1 MFRTITTIY
10 VLKNFEIL
18 KSLEKLDIRIDSS
31 WVSIIV
37 YLSSGKKKTIYQFN
51 FVLYYLWYTIRIVW
65 TKTNIMSKIVRETES
80 ARLEIDVIDQYR
92 QPAKSS
98 DRLDPITA
106 ALLIEYEIS
115 EGQTN

>member
-1 MFRTITTIY
+1 
-10 VLKNFEIL
+10 
-18 KSLEKLDIRIDSS
+18 
-31 WVSIIV
+31 
-37 YLSSGKKKTIYQFN
+37 
-51 FVLYYLWYTIRIVW
+51 
-65 TKTNIMSKIVRETES
+65 MSKIVRETES